1 MEAVALKFPETID
14 EDELI
19 WMPATWDEYLDLAQT
34 APYTVQY
41 LNGEII
47 MSQASDIHEE
57 LVARLIWLFTNVFI
71 DQPEYR
77 ILGSNIKVVIPGE
90 KGDFNADMSVIHGP
104 SDFGLTPSGR
114 PSSVR
119 IKNPEIV
126 VEVLSKSTRSFDMT
140 EKLAYY
146 KLIPSLKYVLFVD
159 QLRPFASVYTRT
171 ETPDEW
177 LNRDYRTLESVVQLG
192 DVQLPMQDIYRK
204 MTF

>member
-1 MEAVALKFPETID
+1 METVALKFPETID

-19 WMPATWDEYLDLAQT
+19 WMPATWNEYLELAET

-47 MSQASDIHEE
+47 MSQATVPHEA
-57 LVARLIWLFTNVFI
+57 LVIMLGWILTNHFLNNPDYLV
-71 DQPEYR
+71 
-77 ILGSNIKVVIPGE
+77 LGSNIKIEIPE
-90 KGDFNADMSVIHGP
+90 NVGDFNADISVVKNP
-104 SDFGLTPSGR
+104 VEYGLTPSGR

-146 KLIPSLKYVLFVD
+146 KLIPTLKYVLFVD
-159 QLRPFASVYTRT
+159 QLKPFASAYTRT
-171 ETPDEW
+171 ETPDQW
-177 LNRDYRTLESVVQLG
+177 LNHDYRTLEAVVRLG
-192 DVQLPMQDIYRK
+192 DLHLPMQGIYRK

>member
-1 MEAVALKFPETID
+1 METVALKFPETID

-19 WMPATWDEYLDLAQT
+19 WMPATWNEYLELAET

-47 MSQASDIHEE
+47 MSQATDIHEE
-57 LVARLIWLFTNVFI
+57 LVGRLIWLFTNLFI
-71 DQPEYR
+71 EQPEYR
-77 ILGSNIKVVIPGE
+77 ILGSNVKVVIPDGQ
-90 KGDFNADMSVIHGP
+90 GDFNADLSIVRGP
-104 SDFGLTPSGR
+104 SEYGLTPSGR
-114 PSSVR
+114 TTKVR

-159 QLRPFASVYTRT
+159 QLKPFASAYTRT
-171 ETPDEW
+171 DTPDQW
-177 LNRDYRTLESVVQLG
+177 LNHDYRTLEAVVRLG
-192 DVQLPMQDIYRK
+192 NLQLPMQDIYRK